1 MQARWCRRRYRRRSV
16 TQIQSPTST
25 AASRRARVALGACHG
40 APWCPLQCA
49 YARALKLP
57 TKENYEH
64 DGCYI
69 QLYSSC
75 DVKCGPHA
83 KVGKPALWSGFPI
96 FVPEIIRLS
105 CLQSQ
110 CQIYLRY
117 IYYICL
123 TKLVLVF
130 IILESHFDCYKN
142 ETRMYH
148 FLTHFLT
155 KFGKLRPLCKPE
167 QAQIRT

>member
-1 MQARWCRRRYRRRSV
+1 MSQTRIKTDPRAHTLVHTYGPSWWKRGCTSQALQARWCRRRYRRRSV
-16 TQIQSPTST
+16 TQIQSPSST

-40 APWCPLQCA
+40 APLCPLQCA

-96 FVPEIIRLS
+96 LVPEIIRLS
-105 CLQSQ
+105 CLQNQ
-110 CQIYLRY
+110 CQIYLKY
-117 IYYICL
+117 IYYSC
-123 TKLVLVF
+123 
-130 IILESHFDCYKN
+130 
-142 ETRMYH
+142 
-148 FLTHFLT
+148 
-155 KFGKLRPLCKPE
+155 
-167 QAQIRT
+167 